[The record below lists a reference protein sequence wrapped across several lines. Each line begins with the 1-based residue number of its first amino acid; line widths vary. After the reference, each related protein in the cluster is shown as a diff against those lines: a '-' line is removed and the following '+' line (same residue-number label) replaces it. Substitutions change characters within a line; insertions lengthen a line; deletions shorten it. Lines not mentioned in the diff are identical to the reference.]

1 MKNASSGQTLLPH
14 VDLLKLVA
22 ANFIVL
28 HHLAAYGPISDILA
42 AAAPALMDWLYDY
55 ARMAVQVFLV
65 VAGYL
70 AARGLNP
77 GPSPQGQRFVASP
90 VGLIAHRYQ
99 RLVLPYLAALT
110 LAMLAALL
118 ARQWTNDDSEVFLL
132 QGLLGHDSLSAGV
145 WYIAIDFQLFA
156 LLTLLLWLGD
166 TALRQTGRW
175 LVLVMVVASL
185 FHFNRDESWDDW
197 AIYFFGA
204 YGLGASV
211 YWAARGRRA
220 GLQLGCLAALVAA
233 ALVLDFRER
242 IALALTTALLLGALQ
257 RRNAPDP
264 TLPTRL
270 ERRLAALSRYSYSLF
285 LVHFPVCLLGNA
297 LFARLGFTETPAAAV
312 GFVACWIASLG
323 AAQLFHRWV
332 ESPLTRRWLRRKN
345 SLPATMRVDA
355 PLTISQNNP

>member
-1 MKNASSGQTLLPH
+1 M
-14 VDLLKLVA
+14 KLVA

-70 AARGLNP
+70 AAKRLSPGLSP
-77 GPSPQGQRFVASP
+77 GQSPRSQHLSASP
-90 VGLIAHRYQ
+90 LTLIARRYR
-99 RLVLPYLAALT
+99 RLVLPYLAALA

-118 ARQWTNDDSEVFLL
+118 ARQWANDDSIPTAPTWNQVLAHVFLL
-132 QGLLGHDSLSAGV
+132 QGLLGHDSLSAGI

-156 LLTLLLWLGD
+156 LFTLLLWLGD
-166 TALRQTGRW
+166 TSSRQAGRW
-175 LVLVMVVASL
+175 LVLFMVVASL

-220 GLQLGCLAALVAA
+220 GLQLGCLAALVAT
-233 ALVLDFRER
+233 ALVLDFRGR

-257 RRNAPDP
+257 QRNAPGP
-264 TLPTRL
+264 MLPAWMKH
-270 ERRLAALSRYSYSLF
+270 ELATLSRHSYSLF
-285 LVHFPVCLLGNA
+285 LVHFPICLLGNA

-332 ESPLTRRWLRRKN
+332 ESPLTRRWLRHKD
-345 SLPATMRVDA
+345 SLPATMRVDK
-355 PLTISQNNP
+355 PLTIRQNNP